1 MYGQLCM
8 YHFFFISFFLEINS
22 LYLVDTQQYK

>member
-1 MYGQLCM
+1 MGNYACI
-8 YHFFFISFFLEINS
+8 ISFSFLFFLEINS